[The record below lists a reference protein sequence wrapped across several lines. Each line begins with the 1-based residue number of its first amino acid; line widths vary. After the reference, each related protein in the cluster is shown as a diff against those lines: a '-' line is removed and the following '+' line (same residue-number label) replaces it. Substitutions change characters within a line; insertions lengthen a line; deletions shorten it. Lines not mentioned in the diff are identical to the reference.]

1 MAIERIEGTP
11 KVEWTP
17 ATLIQLGAAVVLI
30 LLSGLFGWL
39 AFSNWR
45 FKVNLVEGYQENDRG
60 RSKAAK
66 QPLLDALS
74 WRPKHTG
81 ARELLAK
88 ILCDEGKLDEA
99 RKQYTIL
106 ALQGYNVPQVH
117 IGIGVIALKEVEELD
132 KPKAIEAKVAEADA
146 EFRKAAGVPEAE
158 IGRGH
163 CELVLA
169 RKLEDPS
176 HYAKAQALFA
186 KVRTAMDQSREFR
199 AGITRDGL
207 VDYYTGLGKAL
218 SSGEKYDEG
227 ARDAFRACF
236 QYTGSSWGLPMA
248 NVLSLEARRF
258 SQFAE
263 GGDVLLKLQPD
274 INALRN
280 QAVAI
285 WKSIK
290 NAEDKEEIREP
301 WLMFSLALAQAW
313 GRAGNVVEM
322 SNITKDLI
330 ASGGF
335 EQRMEPA
342 LLDAQIRT
350 ELALRDDTGPAIQ
363 ESAVTKATA
372 SYNDL
377 IQRLPNDDANKE
389 RRARAFNNAAWT
401 LAWRGGYT
409 SSDSLYTQAQQR
421 LMEAL
426 RLFPDDYV
434 YNRNMAIILKRFKKT
449 PVSPQAYIDKCRAAA
464 SKDKDLAEDFDKL
477 QKYMETK

>member
-1 MAIERIEGTP
+1 MAIERIEGAP
-11 KVEWTP
+11 KVEWT
-17 ATLIQLGAAVVLI
+17 ASTLIQLGIAVVLI
-30 LLSGLFGWL
+30 GLSGLFGWMG
-39 AFSNWR
+39 FSNWR

-60 RSKAAK
+60 RSKFAK
-66 QPLLDALS
+66 QPLQDALS

-99 RKQYTIL
+99 HKQYTL
-106 ALQGYNVPQVH
+106 LSLEGYNVPQVH
-117 IGIGVIALKEVEELD
+117 IGLGVIALKEVEALD
-132 KPKAIEAKVAEADA
+132 KPKVIEAKVAEADA

-176 HYAKAQALFA
+176 HYAKAQAQFA

-218 SSGEKYDEG
+218 ASGDKYDDG

-236 QYTGSSWGLPMA
+236 QYTGTSWGLPMA

-258 SQFAE
+258 SQFTE
-263 GGDVLLKLQPD
+263 GNDVLLKLQPD

-280 QAVAI
+280 QTVAF

-290 NAEDKEEIREP
+290 NAEDKEEVREP

-322 SNITKDLI
+322 SNITKDLL
-330 ASGGF
+330 ASGEF
-335 EQRMEPA
+335 QQRLEPA
-342 LLDAQIRT
+342 VLDAQIRT
-350 ELALRDDTGPAIQ
+350 EVALRDDPSPTVQ
-363 ESAVTKATA
+363 ESSVTKATA

-401 LAWRGGYT
+401 LAWRGGFT
-409 SSDSLYTQAQQR
+409 GSDALYTQSQQR

-434 YNRNMAIILKRFKKT
+434 YNRNMAILLKRFKKQ
-449 PVSPQAYIDKCRAAA
+449 PASPQGYVDKCRAAA
-464 SKDKDLAEDFDKL
+464 SKDKTLAEDFDRL
-477 QKYMETK
+477 QKYMEAK